1 VFGSHPQNY
10 VDRNKAQSTKL
21 EAQSTK
27 FNLPDL
33 RDFPTRAKI
42 SANQMRVTVGQI
54 NTTNGDYEGNTARII
69 RAIEQG
75 RRDNSD
81 LVVLPEACV
90 QGYTSLDWFL
100 DRDVVRGALEPLE
113 KIIAATA
120 GLTAVVG
127 TIRPIDLPTGRDLYN
142 SAAIIHDQKLIGF
155 ADKTL
160 LPEYDV
166 FDDPRYFEPARER
179 HLFAINDC
187 QLGVAVCEDFWNDKT
202 FWKERLY
209 AHDPADE
216 LIDMGATILIS
227 INASPFNK
235 GKMGQRCQMV
245 SHRAR
250 SAKLPIVFV
259 NLVGGNDGIIFDG
272 ASIVSDCQGEIILQA
287 PPFEEFIRTVDL
299 ECGVADEFCLPGND
313 IETVHRALVLG
324 ISDYARKNGFT
335 RAVLGL
341 SGGIDSAVVA
351 TLACEALGAENVL
364 SVMMP
369 SPYSSRSS
377 IDDSV
382 ELGRRLGMK
391 VIERPITNAFEVLV
405 KELDLPP
412 AGSGSGSLATE
423 NLQSRLRGNILM
435 TISNSEGRLLLS
447 TGNKSEL
454 ALGYCTLYGDTN
466 GGLAVIGDVLKTE
479 VYSLAAY
486 LNRSSEII
494 PTGIV
499 EKRPSAELA
508 PGQFDDQSLPPYD
521 KLDPILKMYFE
532 QKATPEEIIAAGN
545 DQSMVYDILN
555 RVESPANEFKRRQLP
570 PTLIISRNAIGIGR
584 RRPVTHH
591 YRRVPPARR
600 K

>member
-1 VFGSHPQNY
+1 
-10 VDRNKAQSTKL
+10 
-21 EAQSTK
+21 
-27 FNLPDL
+27 
-33 RDFPTRAKI
+33 
-42 SANQMRVTVGQI
+42 MRVTVGQI
-54 NTTNGDYEGNTARII
+54 NTTNGDYEGNTAAII

-75 RRDNSD
+75 RKDRSD
-81 LVVLPEACV
+81 LVVLPEASI

-100 DRDVVRGALEPLE
+100 DRDVARCALQPLE
-113 KIIAATA
+113 KITQATE

-127 TIRPIDLPTGRDLYN
+127 TIRPTDLITGRRLYN
-142 SAAIIHDQKLIGF
+142 SAAIIHNKKLVGF

-179 HLFAINDC
+179 HLFPIADC
-187 QLGVAVCEDFWNDKT
+187 KLGVAVCEDFWNDKT
-202 FWKERLY
+202 FWKDRLY
-209 AHDPADE
+209 PHDPADE
-216 LIDMGATILIS
+216 LIEMGAQVLIS

-235 GKMGQRCQMV
+235 GKMGQRCSMV
-245 SHRAR
+245 SHRAKM
-250 SAKLPIVFV
+250 ANIPIVFV

-272 ASIVSDCQGEIILQA
+272 ASIVSDCEGEIILQA
-287 PPFEEFIRTVDL
+287 PPFEEFFGTVDL
-299 ECGVADEFCLPGND
+299 ECGVADDRCLPGDD
-313 IETVHRALVLG
+313 IETIRSALVLG
-324 ISDYARKNGFT
+324 IHDYARKNRFT
-335 RAVLGL
+335 KAVLGL

-351 TLACEALGAENVL
+351 ALACEALGAANVL

-377 IDDSV
+377 IDDSL

-391 VIERPITNAFEVLV
+391 VIERPISDAFQLLV
-405 KELDLPP
+405 SQLNLPP
-412 AGSGSGSLATE
+412 ATAGGGSHATE

-435 TISNSEGRLLLS
+435 TISNAEGRLLLS

-479 VYSLAAY
+479 VYALARH
-486 LNRSSEII
+486 LNRVSEII
-494 PTGIV
+494 PPSII

-545 DQSMVYDILN
+545 DAHMVYDILN
-555 RVESPANEFKRRQLP
+555 RAESPANEFKRRQLP

-584 RRPVTHH
+584 RRPITHH
-591 YRRVPPARR
+591 YRRDPSL
-600 K
+600 KC